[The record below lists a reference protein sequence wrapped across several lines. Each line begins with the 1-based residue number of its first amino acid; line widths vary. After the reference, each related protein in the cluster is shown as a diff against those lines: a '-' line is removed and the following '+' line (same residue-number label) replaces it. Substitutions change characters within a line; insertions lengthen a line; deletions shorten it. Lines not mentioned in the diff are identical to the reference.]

1 MAKKAQI
8 GAVIS
13 HDSFKFNE
21 EFSTLSAYRGY
32 HHAISLDQSSKKI
45 LELEEFSLSKLCQ
58 YAEKYSDHIE
68 SPRGL
73 GISFAFDFKRKSKFL
88 NLSSAGFTIAPLLP
102 CRRQNSSFPLELK
115 FYKRRYQLS
124 F

>member
-32 HHAISLDQSSKKI
+32 HHAVSLDQSTQKI
-45 LELEEFSLSKLCQ
+45 LGLEESALKHLNK
-58 YAEKYSDHIE
+58 YVEKYSDHIE
-68 SPRGL
+68 NV
-73 GISFAFDFKRKSKFL
+73 F
-88 NLSSAGFTIAPLLP
+88 
-102 CRRQNSSFPLELK
+102 
-115 FYKRRYQLS
+115 
-124 F
+124 